1 MGATLVDPLFAAIEA
16 AKAEKA
22 RFLQYQSRSS
32 GNEDE
37 GQRLFERQLDAYM
50 LVLNTS
56 PATLAGLVAKLDYIL
71 AESRDGFQELEDVD
85 PDVLLRQIRDD
96 VAALAYERQ

>member
-1 MGATLVDPLFAAIEA
+1 MGGIVVDPMFAAIEA

-22 RFLQYQSRSS
+22 RFLQYQSRSN

-37 GQRLFERQLDAYM
+37 GQRLFERQQDAYTF
-50 LVLNTS
+50 VLNSS
-56 PATLAGLVAKLDYIL
+56 PATIAGLVAKLDYLL

-85 PDVLLRQIRDD
+85 PDVLVKQIRDD
-96 VAALAYERQ
+96 VAALVYERQ

>member
-85 PDVLLRQIRDD
+85 PDVLVRQIRDD

>member
-16 AKAEKA
+16 AKVEKA
-22 RFLQYQSRSS
+22 RFLQYQSRAS

-37 GQRLFERQLDAYM
+37 GQRLFERQQDAYM

-56 PATLAGLVAKLDYIL
+56 PATIAGLVAKLDYLL
-71 AESRDGFQELEDVD
+71 AESHDGFQELEDVD
-85 PDVLLRQIRDD
+85 PDVLVQQIRDD
-96 VAALAYERQ
+96 VAALAYERH

>member
-1 MGATLVDPLFAAIEA
+1 MGAIVVDPLFAAIEA

-22 RFLQYQSRSS
+22 RFLQYQSRAS

-37 GQRLFERQLDAYM
+37 GQRLFERQQDAYM
-50 LVLNTS
+50 LVLNTP
-56 PATLAGLVAKLDYIL
+56 PATIAGLVAKLDYLL
-71 AESRDGFQELEDVD
+71 AQSRDGFQELEEVD
-85 PDVLLRQIRDD
+85 PEVLVKQIRDD

>member
-1 MGATLVDPLFAAIEA
+1 MGAIVVDPLFSAIEA

-22 RFLQYQSRSS
+22 RFLQYQSRAS

-37 GQRLFERQLDAYM
+37 GQRLFERQQDAYL
-50 LVLNTS
+50 LVLSTP
-56 PATLAGLVAKLDYIL
+56 PATIAGLVAKLDYLL

-85 PDVLLRQIRDD
+85 PEMLVQQLRDD
-96 VAALAYERQ
+96 VAALAHERQ

>member
-16 AKAEKA
+16 AKTEKA

-56 PATLAGLVAKLDYIL
+56 PATLPGLVAKLDYLL
-71 AESRDGFQELEDVD
+71 AESRDGFQELEDAD
-85 PDVLLRQIRDD
+85 PDVLLKQIRDD

>member
-56 PATLAGLVAKLDYIL
+56 PATLVGLVAKLDYLL

-85 PDVLLRQIRDD
+85 PEALVKRIRDD
-96 VAALAYERQ
+96 AAALAYERQ